1 MNDGT
6 VDHSDA
12 LLREAAH
19 RLVDTI
25 APYRVLTRGNL
36 ADLSGISQWNPG
48 EFDRALRWAVD
59 HDLLRRLDD
68 DLYEIAPG
76 AGRDG
81 GKRLP
86 VEGGW

>member
-1 MNDGT
+1 MNDRSA
-6 VDHSDA
+6 DHSDA

-19 RLVDTI
+19 RLADTI

-36 ADLSGISQWNPG
+36 AELSGMSQWNTVK
-48 EFDRALRWAVD
+48 FDRALRWAVD
-59 HDLLRRLDD
+59 HDLVRRLDD

-76 AGRDG
+76 SNRDE

-86 VEGGW
+86 IEGGW